1 MLRFSPLEV
10 RLNLHSLE
18 GLSLHPRYR
27 VSPSNSISAVCFYRW
42 TPHPASTSSQDAT
55 RLWGVSGTLNAFLAA
70 LGGFFNINSRVS
82 VVTIAALFGV
92 PRILFVSCYSDILT
106 CAPRPIIDYDADES
120 NKALLLVG
128 LGGLVQPGRLS
139 SLRIL
144 KILKTRLFPAG
155 APCHFPFGALP
166 NPAFSVLP
174 PIVFCLVASF
184 M

>member
-1 MLRFSPLEV
+1 M
-10 RLNLHSLE
+10 
-18 GLSLHPRYR
+18 
-27 VSPSNSISAVCFYRW
+27 
-42 TPHPASTSSQDAT
+42 SS
-55 RLWGVSGTLNAFLAA
+55 TLNDFLTA
-70 LGGFFNINSRVS
+70 LGSFFNSNPRVS

-106 CAPRPIIDYDADES
+106 CAPRPISEYDAAES
-120 NKALLLVG
+120 NNAVVLVV

-139 SLRIL
+139 LLRIL
-144 KILKTRLFPAG
+144 KVLKTRLFPAG

-166 NPAFSVLP
+166 KPAFAVLP